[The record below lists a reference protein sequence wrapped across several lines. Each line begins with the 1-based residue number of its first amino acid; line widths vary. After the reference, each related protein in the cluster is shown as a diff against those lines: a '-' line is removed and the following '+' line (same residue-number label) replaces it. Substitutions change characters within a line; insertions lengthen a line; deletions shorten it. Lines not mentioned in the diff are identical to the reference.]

1 MEPDVR
7 LTLERLHEHFDGV
20 KMSEAAWQSQLDD
33 VKESV
38 RLALDQPEKHALTL
52 VERLEQAVIELEEEH
67 PLLATVIRDAI
78 TVLTQAG
85 V

>member
-7 LTLERLHEHFDGV
+7 LTLERLHEKFDGV
-20 KMSEAAWQSQLDD
+20 ELSETARQTHLDELKQSVQ
-33 VKESV
+33 
-38 RLALDQPEKHALTL
+38 LALDQPEEHSLSL
-52 VERLEQAVIELEEEH
+52 VERLEQAVISLDEEH
-67 PLLATVIRDAI
+67 PLLATALRDAI